1 MPELN
6 TSQASDT
13 PPPPNE
19 GKQSTQSAA
28 KGCLGC
34 LGVVVGLVI
43 LVGIIGAIFG
53 PSDSGT
59 TDSPKAADRQPDAA
73 LVSELQTWLS
83 TAPWKCVDATSK
95 GGEGFPGIM
104 KGATFEFTTS
114 QFRISGGR
122 AEATHTYR
130 IESVNRSVNAGADL
144 FATLRIGT
152 GEESL
157 LKLKPEG
164 GFDFAGMSWGDGAW
178 TLKLARS
185 QR

>member
-1 MPELN
+1 M
-6 TSQASDT
+6 
-13 PPPPNE
+13 
-19 GKQSTQSAA
+19 
-28 KGCLGC
+28 
-34 LGVVVGLVI
+34 GVIVGGLV
-43 LVGIIGAIFG
+43 LLGIIGAIVG
-53 PSDSGT
+53 PSDST
-59 TDSPKAADRQPDAA
+59 KTDSPKAADQQPDAA

-114 QFRISGGR
+114 QLRISGGG

-130 IESVNRSVNAGADL
+130 IKSVSRSVTAGADL

-157 LKLKPEG
+157 LKLKPER